1 MLTGS
6 SATVGR
12 ILFSV
17 ARSQIAVTDI
27 VRGGLAPGV
36 VTVAD
41 SVNGHY
47 FLGNDGNVFFEVINS
62 GAPAT
67 LTLNSPL
74 EVDDL
79 GLSELVIDIP
89 AGTTLAGNFKRRTF
103 NQSTDGTVWVDP
115 SSSGTMEIRAFRAT
129 PAN

>member
-1 MLTGS
+1 M
-6 SATVGR
+6 
-12 ILFSV
+12 
-17 ARSQIAVTDI
+17 ARSQIVITDLT
-27 VRGGLAPGV
+27 REGAAPGV

-41 SVNGHY
+41 AVNGHY
-47 FLGNDGNVFFEVINS
+47 IVGNDGNVFFEVINT

-67 LTLNSPL
+67 LTINSPL

-79 GLSELVIDIP
+79 PVEELEIAIP

-103 NQSTDGTVWVDP
+103 NQSTDGSMWVDP
-115 SSSGTMEIRAFRAT
+115 STSGTMQIRAFRAT

>member
-1 MLTGS
+1 M
-6 SATVGR
+6 
-12 ILFSV
+12 
-17 ARSQIAVTDI
+17 ARSQIVVTDI
-27 VRGGLAPGV
+27 VRAGLAAGV
-36 VTVAD
+36 VRIAD
-41 SVNGHY
+41 AVNGHY
-47 FLGNDGNVFFEVINS
+47 FVGNDGNVFFEVINN

-74 EVDDL
+74 EVDEL
-79 GLSELVIDIP
+79 GVSELVIDIP

-115 SSSGTMEIRAFRAT
+115 SASGQMEIRAYRAT

>member
-1 MLTGS
+1 M
-6 SATVGR
+6 
-12 ILFSV
+12 
-17 ARSQIAVTDI
+17 TDI
-27 VRGGLAPGV
+27 VREGEEPG
-36 VTVAD
+36 AIRISD
-41 SVNGHY
+41 AVNGHY
-47 FLGNDGNVFFEVINS
+47 FLDNDGNVFFHVVNS

-67 LTLNSPL
+67 LTIASPL

-79 GLSELVIDIP
+79 GVESLVIDIP

-115 SSSGTMEIRAFRAT
+115 SASGTLEIRAFRAT